1 MRGQF
6 LHNYEAE
13 WIRTKLIPYPV
24 QVWLEC
30 PVRRR
35 GITAYFDLL
44 LQIQAVLLAI
54 EIETSARHID
64 DTAIKAA
71 IIDIPLWVV
80 VPTRRIRKQVERKL
94 AHLDVAP
101 GGESI
106 KLLLLGQVEKELAI
120 YLSLFITANS
130 DSGKLINK
138 SKTDAV
144 ALSTGL

>member
-1 MRGQF
+1 MKR
-6 LHNYEAE
+6 N
-13 WIRTKLIPYPV
+13 
-24 QVWLEC
+24 
-30 PVRRR
+30 
-35 GITAYFDLL
+35 GITAFFDLL
-44 LQIQAVLLAI
+44 LQIQAALLAI
-54 EIETSARHID
+54 EIETSARHIH

-94 AHLDVAP
+94 AHLNVAP

-106 KLLLLGQVEKELAI
+106 KLLLLGQVEKELTI

>member
-6 LHNYEAE
+6 LHNYKVE

-24 QVWLEC
+24 QVRVEG
-30 PVRRR
+30 RIKRN
-35 GITAYFDLL
+35 GMTAYFDLL
-44 LQIQAVLLAI
+44 LQIQAILLAI

-71 IIDIPLWVV
+71 VIDIPLWII
-80 VPTRRIRKQVERKL
+80 VPTRRIKKQVEHKL
-94 AHLDVAP
+94 AHLNVAP

-106 KLLLLGQVEKELAI
+106 KLLLLGQVEKELTI
-120 YLSLFITANS
+120 YLSLFITANI

>member
-6 LHNYEAE
+6 LHNYKAE
-13 WIRTKLIPYPV
+13 WIRTQLIPYPV
-24 QVWLEC
+24 QVQLEC
-30 PVRRR
+30 RIKRN

-44 LQIQAVLLAI
+44 LQIRAALLAI

-94 AHLDVAP
+94 AHLNVAP

-106 KLLLLGQVEKELAI
+106 KLLLLGQVEKELTI